1 MSCVRQCCYLIHRGS
16 TFLLEFIRAIVSSK
30 FLSALAHRFW
40 IWVCNFKVRNLFRWR
55 EFFANLSILFDV
67 NDLLC
72 LIVCR
77 KLSSSL
83 LLGLWSNRFESRL
96 PIWTWLRLFKATCI
110 LPFMLG
116 KLTHPHLGS
125 KMWYLVHGHLWVGRL
140 IWITAK
146 ARISFALSKIMINWS
161 VRHDNKWRCDVLRLV
176 LLIEARFRHFR
187 RWWREAV
194 FVVINRYLGFSDLSD
209 IGWSKY
215 SLAHTVGQSLLSLML
230 DQF

>member
-1 MSCVRQCCYLIHRGS
+1 MS
-16 TFLLEFIRAIVSSK
+16 LLEFSRATVSSK

-40 IWVCNFKVRNLFRWR
+40 IRVCNFKVRDLFRRR

-67 NDLLC
+67 NDLLG

-83 LLGLWSNRFESRL
+83 LLGLWSNRVESRL
-96 PIWTWLRLFKATCI
+96 LAWIGFRLFKATCI
-110 LPFMLG
+110 LTFMQG

-125 KMWYLVHGHLWVGRL
+125 EMWYLVYGHLWVGRL
-140 IWITAK
+140 VWITAK
-146 ARISFALSKIMINWS
+146 ARISFALSEIMINWS
-161 VRHDNKWRCDVLRLV
+161 VRHDNKWRCNVLCLV

-194 FVVINRYLGFSDLSD
+194 FFVIDRYLGFSDLSD

-230 DQF
+230 NQF